1 MASSDDVSIQ
11 ATREQI
17 LYALRTVESAKQ
29 HSTDKT
35 QEFIK

>member
-1 MASSDDVSIQ
+1 MTSDDVSIQ

-17 LYALRTVESAKQ
+17 LYALRAVESAKQ

-35 QEFIK
+35 QAFIK